1 MGSEIPVFP
10 ASLVVEGRPC
20 LVVGGGRIATRKVEG
35 LVSAGADVTV
45 IAPEIA
51 PQITS
56 LPVRT
61 ERRAYRHGDVSPYRL
76 VFAATGRPEIDRLV
90 FEDGE
95 RSGVFVN
102 AADDR
107 ASCSFLVPAV
117 LRRGPV
123 AVAVSTGGTSPALAA
138 WLRRRIAELVGPE
151 IETIA
156 YLLERARAG
165 VRLAGLSTE
174 SRDWAALIDGVRP
187 TEHASAGPRGAP
199 AALPATAG
207 PGGAQSGAR
216 SLGLAALVSAGR
228 VGEADQ
234 LVGEWL
240 SAVLRRS
247 PAGAV

>member
-1 MGSEIPVFP
+1 MGSEIPVFL

-35 LVSAGADVTV
+35 LLSAGADVTV
-45 IAPEIA
+45 IAPDIVPEI
-51 PQITS
+51 TG

-61 ERRAYRHGDVSPYRL
+61 ERRAYRRGDASRYRL

-123 AVAVSTGGTSPALAA
+123 SVAVSTGGTSPALAV
-138 WLRRRIAELVGPE
+138 WLRRRVAELVGPE
-151 IETIA
+151 IGTLA
-156 YLLERARAG
+156 HLLEQARAE
-165 VRLAGLSTE
+165 VRYAGISTE
-174 SRDWAALIDGVRP
+174 SLDWSSLIDGVRP
-187 TEHASAGPRGAP
+187 
-199 AALPATAG
+199 ALHTTAG
-207 PGGAQSGAR
+207 PDGAR
-216 SLGLAALVSAGR
+216 PETRSVGVAALVADGR
-228 VGEADQ
+228 IGEAER

-240 SAVLRRS
+240 AGVLGRAPAV
-247 PAGAV
+247 PA